1 MQGQRIGKVAV
12 GSGNIS
18 LDGVGHGVHTGV
30 GHQLLGHGVGQLGVD
45 DGDIGGDLKVSDR
58 ILDALLI
65 IGNDGEG
72 SHLGSSAGGGG
83 DGAEVCLAAQRRD
96 AKDLAHILKGDVR
109 ILVLDPH
116 GLGGVDGGTAADG
129 NDPVRL
135 EFLHCSRALHD
146 GLNGR
151 VRLDT
156 LEQLHFHAGFFQVS
170 LGTDPGSRTASWS
183 RRRRRSL
190 RACRAGSSVPPER
203 FGAVIQVTGE
213 SKSCHKIAS
222 FIA

>member
-1 MQGQRIGKVAV
+1 MDDVGTVIRKGRAGLVGHAVHDAQQRVGERHTGQALCVVHGVALIHIAVVAANEVGLDHFDSMQGQRVGKVAV
-12 GSGNIS
+12 GSGNVS

-30 GHQLLGHGVGQLGVD
+30 SHQLFRHGVGQLGVD
-45 DGDIGGDLKVSDR
+45 DGDIGGDFKVGDR

-96 AKDLAHILKGDVR
+96 AKDLAHILKGD
-109 ILVLDPH
+109 DPH
-116 GLGGVDGGTAADG
+116 GLGGIDGGTAADG

-156 LEQLHFHAGFFQVS
+156 LEQLHFHAGFF
-170 LGTDPGSRTASWS
+170 
-183 RRRRRSL
+183 
-190 RACRAGSSVPPER
+190 
-203 FGAVIQVTGE
+203 
-213 SKSCHKIAS
+213 
-222 FIA
+222 